1 MPQRIPIKK
10 IDRVRKHRYILK
22 KIAAA
27 KTKDRKKMLLEAPNQ
42 LFTVLRDLCQL
53 VTGGHIK
60 LGKAK
65 RHGKLVNQISKGS
78 AGTIK
83 ALAHQKGAG
92 FGAII
97 SGLLPILSPL
107 ISKIFK

>member
-1 MPQRIPIKK
+1 MPQRVPIKK
-10 IDRVRKHRYILK
+10 IERIKKHRYILK
-22 KIAAA
+22 KIASA
-27 KTKDRKKMLLEAPNQ
+27 KASNRRKMFLEAPSQ

-53 VTGGHIK
+53 VTDRHIK
-60 LGKAK
+60 LGKAT
-65 RHGKLVNQISKGS
+65 RHKKLVNQISKGNAS
-78 AGTIK
+78 TIK